1 MKINLLP
8 LSLLG
13 QLVSKVT
20 CLGTIQRAY
29 KTLYASC
36 ERLAIVIGDA
46 AEVVP
51 TNYEKRSWMQ
61 NQLRYKISGAS
72 SDLNDAL
79 EMLLC
84 HDGLRNGKEDTT
96 EMVDWQTES
105 VSEHVSTHWRAK
117 STPQPKR
124 STTSGKRLSTTTDS
138 RTTFSLAG
146 GSAAAPGLHSRG
158 TRNSSSGNN
167 LLTTNSALTDGGL

>member
-96 EMVDWQTES
+96 EMVDWQARPLADRKR
-105 VSEHVSTHWRAK
+105 VRARIYALARQIDATAK
-117 STPQPKR
+117 ALDNFRQATVDDDGQPDHIL
-124 STTSGKRLSTTTDS
+124 SGWGFCGRPWPS
-138 RTTFSLAG
+138 F
-146 GSAAAPGLHSRG
+146 P
-158 TRNSSSGNN
+158 RNEKFVIGE
-167 LLTTNSALTDGGL
+167 